1 MGRCASMRPEFNS
14 RRSAVVCTRG
24 IVGSSQPLATE
35 AGLRVLRRGG
45 NAADAAVA
53 VAAALAVL
61 AAASEFD
68 ATLGY
73 IRILSKRARG
83 KGARDG
89 TKYGRSRTSTRSFYV
104 HHTQQLSVA
113 AAIENVR
120 GLHKA
125 VQNKK
130 QAHANG
136 GAGTAGTA

>member
-1 MGRCASMRPEFNS
+1 MKFPMMN
-14 RRSAVVCTRG
+14 
-24 IVGSSQPLATE
+24 L
-35 AGLRVLRRGG
+35 
-45 NAADAAVA
+45 

-104 HHTQQLSVA
+104 HHTQLLSVA

-130 QAHANG
+130 QAHVNG
-136 GAGTAGTA
+136 VAGTAGTA